1 MSSFVDMNYI
11 NNQQNFE
18 NLERY
23 KNDPTY
29 TNKEPSI
36 TKGTN
41 IFQKIL
47 LGTSTPISDLVY
59 AFKESPLG

>member
-1 MSSFVDMNYI
+1 MSAFVDMNYI
-11 NNQQNFE
+11 HTQQNFE

-36 TKGTN
+36 TKGAN

-47 LGTSTPISDLVY
+47 FGTSTPISDIAY
-59 AFKESPLG
+59 ALKESPI